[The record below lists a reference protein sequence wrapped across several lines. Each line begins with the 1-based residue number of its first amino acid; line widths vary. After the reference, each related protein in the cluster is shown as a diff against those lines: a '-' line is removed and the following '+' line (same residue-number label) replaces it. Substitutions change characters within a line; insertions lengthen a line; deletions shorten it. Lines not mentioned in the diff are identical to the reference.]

1 MKYNVII
8 PCSGPGSRSSSYSKF
23 HKTLIRVGKKA
34 VINYIIDSYPDAQTF
49 YIMLGHNSNY
59 VREYLEHCEY
69 TNIQYINIE
78 NWKESQFASLQ
89 QLPDHIFDTPFYL
102 NSCDNWSTLVPKVTK
117 NTAFFCKPKNME
129 YYDTVN
135 GEAFAGIGFVHDTY
149 AWRRALM
156 SSKKTR
162 NDYLLHNALN
172 LEHQQLKDWHDV
184 GNVESLQVTLDLFD
198 SEIDLL
204 DKKHQE
210 IYYVN
215 KRVIKLFNKPIIGLI
230 DSLTKNF
237 SFPHPN
243 NIKFTDRGLSYTFQP
258 GRTNPSGPDFD
269 RVFNNLCDLWK
280 FCVLNNSKHNA
291 RNIWQE
297 KTVERFDC
305 MIKNYP
311 EFSKPLVVNGRNIDP
326 IRILEN
332 IDWNIVNTGL
342 YGPCHGDLNLDNI
355 IVQDSGV
362 LYIDHREG
370 FVTDIFYDVCKFYH
384 SLHLNNKVLKNFKF
398 NVDQKN
404 YQVDIVHSADDIQ
417 KQQQFRTSWLY
428 KQYQKKIE
436 LGVGCIWLSMAPL
449 NVSDNLNRFL
459 FLYAIE
465 HLDKWTKKQF

>member
-1 MKYNVII
+1 
-8 PCSGPGSRSSSYSKF
+8 
-23 HKTLIRVGKKA
+23 VGKKA

-102 NSCDNWSTLVPKVTK
+102 NSCDNWSTLVPIVTK